1 MEEMSSEERK
11 WYFRSMDPETG
22 RMKDIIIWDYDRS
35 TTKTPK
41 LITAEEGELNS
52 FSQWSSLKLYNGVIH
67 QADRND
73 PTKGYV
79 VGTFA
84 EDEVILDISGT
95 LDREYQ
101 VSSRARNMGIKDIR
115 EKIREFR
122 AELEV
127 PTTGEENAD
136 VKVFIGP
143 ARKERLR
150 KYIIPMYRVEYWK
163 KFAIPFACLAFGL
176 VGVPL
181 GLIVRRGG
189 RMVGLGVGL
198 GVITLYY
205 VLLTVGEKIAV
216 RTSVLPP
223 FLGAWLPNILTCVMG
238 IILITRTIREA
249 PIRSS
254 ELLNKL
260 FPPKDTHGTDA
271 EVGR

>member
-1 MEEMSSEERK
+1 
-11 WYFRSMDPETG
+11 
-22 RMKDIIIWDYDRS
+22 MKDIRIWDYDRS
-35 TTKTPK
+35 TAKTPK

-52 FSQWSSLKLYNGVIH
+52 FSEWSSLKLYRGVIH

-79 VGTFA
+79 IGTFA

-95 LDREYQ
+95 LDKEYQ
-101 VSSRARNMGIKDIR
+101 VSSRARNMSIKDIR
-115 EKIREFR
+115 EKIKEFR
-122 AELEV
+122 AELEL
-127 PTTGEENAD
+127 PTTGAENAEAGE
-136 VKVFIGP
+136 VIGP

-150 KYIIPMYRVEYWK
+150 NYWIPTYRVEYWK

-205 VLLTVGEKIAV
+205 VLLTAGEKIA
-216 RTSVLPP
+216 RTGALPP
-223 FLGAWLPNILTCVMG
+223 FLGAWIPNILTCVMG
-238 IILITRTIREA
+238 IILITRTIRET

-254 ELLNKL
+254 DLLNKL